1 MKRAFLSSSLIA
13 LTAAL
18 FVAPASAA
26 DKEAKAAKSAA
37 GGAVAS
43 VATVNGKAIPSIRAE
58 LLIANQMAQG
68 QSKTPE
74 LEAAVKEEL
83 VRREILAQEAVK
95 AGIDKKPDVQGQLEL
110 ARQGV
115 IIGAYLN
122 NYARNVKLADADVQK
137 EYDGIN
143 AAVGK
148 NEYKARHVLV
158 ETEGEAKDI
167 IGKLKSGGKFEE
179 LAKAS
184 KDPGSKDRGGE
195 LGWANKASY
204 VPPFAEAMTKL
215 EKGKYTQEPVKS
227 QFGWHVIQLDDVR
240 ELKAPVFDD
249 VKPQII
255 QRLRQQAVERHILDL
270 RAKAKVE

>member
-1 MKRAFLSSSLIA
+1 MKRALISLSL
-13 LTAAL
+13 LAL
-18 FVAPASAA
+18 FATPALAQVA
-26 DKEAKAAKSAA
+26 K
-37 GGAVAS
+37 
-43 VATVNGKAIPSIRAE
+43 VNGKTIPQNRADV
-58 LLIANQMAQG
+58 LIANQVAQG
-68 QSKTPE
+68 QAKTAE

-83 VRREILAQEAVK
+83 VRREVLAQAAAKSGV
-95 AGIDKKPDVQGQLEL
+95 DKKADVQAQLDL

-115 IIGAYLN
+115 LIGAYLN
-122 NYARNVKLADADVQK
+122 EYARNVKIADAEVKK
-137 EYDGIN
+137 EYEGIN

-148 NEYKARHVLV
+148 NEYKARHILV
-158 ETEGEAKDI
+158 ESEGEAKDI
-167 IGKLKSGGKFEE
+167 IAKLKGGAKFED

-204 VPPFAEAMTKL
+204 VPSFSEAMVKL
-215 EKGKYTQEPVKS
+215 EKGKFTEAPVQS

-240 ELKAPVFDD
+240 ELKAPPFDE

-255 QRLRQQAVERHILDL
+255 QRMRQQAVEKHILDL